1 MGQKPCSFNCFSRL
15 FTPIPMQNFWGQY
28 GNREVSQSSQPP
40 LTTVIFFFFL
50 WQDSKKD
57 KEKVILASVSRGKL
71 WDGWGLSTKRR
82 WCQVGDKQKSKPP
95 GVQGQIPLCFL
106 GSLPSLNFPPLGHP
120 AEITGNYFQWCSVG
134 RREVNEFFYLPAW
147 RSADGGLLATLGVFQ
162 GDCTESCA
170 FQLGTAEFL

>member
-1 MGQKPCSFNCFSRL
+1 MSGRRQ
-15 FTPIPMQNFWGQY
+15 T
-28 GNREVSQSSQPP
+28 
-40 LTTVIFFFFL
+40 
-50 WQDSKKD
+50 KK
-57 KEKVILASVSRGKL
+57 E
-71 WDGWGLSTKRR
+71 
-82 WCQVGDKQKSKPP
+82 QPP

-170 FQLGTAEFL
+170 FQLGTAEFLQPGLSSSGNTGSHWKTPTFRAGPRGKNEVSRSGKRLSMTGLLLCGIAER